1 MRVQGLVQGFFVELL
16 SLKKE
21 KFRFHGLGVRG
32 VRAQGRDEGFRS
44 RDIVESRKLE
54 HHHYPHWVVVKIMVP
69 FWVLII
75 IRHLIFRVP
84 KKGT

>member
-1 MRVQGLVQGFFVELL
+1 MRVQGLGQGFFVELL

-44 RDIVESRKLE
+44 RDIVES
-54 HHHYPHWVVVKIMVP
+54 
-69 FWVLII
+69 
-75 IRHLIFRVP
+75 
-84 KKGT
+84 